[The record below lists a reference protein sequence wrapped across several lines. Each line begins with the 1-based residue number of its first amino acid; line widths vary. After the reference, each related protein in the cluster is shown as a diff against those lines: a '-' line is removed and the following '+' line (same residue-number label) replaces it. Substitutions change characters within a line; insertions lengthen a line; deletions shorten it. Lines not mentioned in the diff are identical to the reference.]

1 MAGADC
7 VQESV
12 PERLDLKRGVLA
24 EIDAAC
30 PPDAL
35 IGSSTSGLLPR
46 DLQAEMAHPER
57 LVVAHP
63 FNPVYLLPLVE
74 IVGGK
79 ATSPRG
85 DRARRG
91 ALCRASA

>member
-1 MAGADC
+1 M
-7 VQESV
+7 
-12 PERLDLKRGVLA
+12 PERLDLKHSVLA

-35 IGSSTSGLLPR
+35 DRLLDLGLHADATCRRGSPI
-46 DLQAEMAHPER
+46 PER

-79 ATSPRG
+79 ATDRARG

-91 ALCRASA
+91 ALRRASA